1 MIKKIDRA
9 FIKREVEHKI
19 VEKEDEEELIHKS
32 PNKSQFMKKTL
43 LNQSRRLG
51 AADKISILNP
61 SMKAQ
66 MATPAATI
74 KGTTK
79 PIPENLNYSEVFY
92 SNKRTVLTLG
102 NAHPGKELMDIFV
115 ANQQD
120 QMSKTG
126 TNFSRKTGGN
136 VMLGNLEGGAIA
148 EDDEEQHIEAEEVNK
163 KRKVPVRGVPQR
175 GGNMSDI
182 EEAARQ
188 QKKMS

>member
-1 MIKKIDRA
+1 
-9 FIKREVEHKI
+9 
-19 VEKEDEEELIHKS
+19 
-32 PNKSQFMKKTL
+32 
-43 LNQSRRLG
+43 
-51 AADKISILNP
+51 
-61 SMKAQ
+61 
-66 MATPAATI
+66 
-74 KGTTK
+74 
-79 PIPENLNYSEVFY
+79 
-92 SNKRTVLTLG
+92 
-102 NAHPGKELMDIFV
+102 
-115 ANQQD
+115 
-120 QMSKTG
+120 MSKTG